1 MKLRQRWQAWW
12 QARHPASDTHRLV
25 QRNIYI
31 LPSRPGLFFC
41 ATLLVL
47 LLASINDQ
55 LSLGYALTFLLAGA
69 GFASMHATHGNLRG
83 LSLDLKPP
91 ASVHAG
97 QDLQLE
103 LRLHNNG
110 RARYG
115 IGLRVGTAGEPAW
128 VDVPAGGHAQLS
140 LACPAARRG
149 LMSLPMLRIATRFP
163 LGLFGAWSVWRPAAR
178 VWVYPRPEEDA
189 PPLPAHAASSGDG
202 SASAGLQRRGDDF
215 ESVRP
220 YQHGDSPKQVLW
232 KKAAQQGGEQL
243 LVRDS
248 LAPASRRRWL
258 RLADTAGLQDWEAR
272 LSRLTAWALEAEQ
285 RGEPWGLSLDLN
297 LDESQT
303 LEPDLG
309 PAHLQAALQML
320 AAAPGGVQP

>member
-12 QARHPASDTHRLV
+12 LARHPASDTHHLV

-83 LSLDLKPP
+83 LALDLKAPLP
-91 ASVHAG
+91 GHAG
-97 QDLQLE
+97 SDLQLE
-103 LRLHNNG
+103 VRLHNSG

-115 IGLRVGTAGEPAW
+115 IGLRVGGGEPAW
-128 VDVPAGGHAQLS
+128 VDVPAGGHALLS
-140 LACPAARRG
+140 LACPAPQRG
-149 LMSLPMLRIATRFP
+149 LMSLPLLRIETRFP
-163 LGLFGAWSVWRPAAR
+163 LGLFGAWSLWRPAAQI
-178 VWVYPRPEEDA
+178 WVYPRPEDSA
-189 PPLPAHAASSGDG
+189 PPLPAEAASSGDG
-202 SASAGLQRRGDDF
+202 SASAGLQRRGEDF

-232 KKAAQQGGEQL
+232 KKAAQQGDGQL
-243 LVRDS
+243 LVRET

-258 RLADTAGLQDWEAR
+258 RLADTAGLDWEAR
-272 LSRLTAWALEAEQ
+272 LSRLTAWALEAEH
-285 RGEPWGLSLDLN
+285 RGEPWGLSLD
-297 LDESQT
+297 ESQS

-309 PAHLQAALQML
+309 AAHLQGALQML
-320 AAAPGGVQP
+320 AAAPGGVRP